1 MAGAAPKSISATAAP
16 SPSGPG
22 AVHLKLPRAR
32 SIAGVVASM
41 ACLRVSGT
49 PLSSHLARPG
59 PVGQAEAMP
68 EEVLSAS
75 QVITGSETVVDGA
88 MVLGGQLVE
97 WVGPVAE
104 LPAEYAA
111 LPRTDYPGSTIM
123 PGLIDSHVHLGFDGG
138 PDPASRMRADSDEQ
152 QLVLMLRNA
161 RDLLGVGVTT
171 ARDLGSRAY
180 LAVVVRDAIAA
191 GLARGP
197 RMVVAGPPVTV
208 TGGHC
213 WFMGGEA
220 DSEDDLRRIVRTHH
234 KHGADL
240 IKVMATG
247 GFMTT
252 GSAPWYAQFTA
263 AQLALIVAEARRVDM
278 PVAAHAHGLEG
289 MRRAVE
295 AGVTTIEHCSWVT
308 ETNERQFDERLAAQM
323 AERGIVVCPTINV
336 NAPYVTELTGITVGE
351 NVRKMQEVGVR
362 LIAGTDA
369 GIDNTPH
376 HQYAGGLAAL
386 VTLLGLRP
394 ADVIAMA
401 TAEAAAVLGVGAVT
415 GRLAP
420 GYEADLIVVDGD
432 PLTDITALAR
442 LRRVIARGRDYVPDS
457 GRFDVSAPGTPL
469 ADPAYRVNLPLLARH
484 ARR

>member
-1 MAGAAPKSISATAAP
+1 
-16 SPSGPG
+16 
-22 AVHLKLPRAR
+22 
-32 SIAGVVASM
+32 
-41 ACLRVSGT
+41 
-49 PLSSHLARPG
+49 
-59 PVGQAEAMP
+59 MP
-68 EEVLSAS
+68 EEVLTAPR
-75 QVITGSETVVDGA
+75 VITGSRTVADGA
-88 MVLGGQLVE
+88 VVLGDRT
-97 WVGPVAE
+97 VAWAGAAGA
-104 LPAEYAA
+104 LPGDYAA

-138 PDPASRMRADSDEQ
+138 PDPAARMRAETDEQ

-171 ARDLGSRAY
+171 ARDLGARAY
-180 LAVVVRDAIAA
+180 LDVVVREAIAA

-197 RMVVAGPPVTV
+197 RLVVAGPPVTV

-220 DSEDDLRRIVRTHH
+220 DSGDDLRRIVRTHH

-240 IKVMATG
+240 VKVMATG

-263 AQLALIVAEARRVDM
+263 EQLAVIVAEASRVDK

-289 MRRAVE
+289 IRRAVQ

-308 ETNERQFDERLAAQM
+308 ETNDRRFDEHLAAQM

-336 NAPYVTELTGITVGE
+336 NAPYVTELTGLTVGQY
-351 NVRKMQEVGVR
+351 VPAMRDMGVR
-362 LIAGTDA
+362 IIAGTDA

-376 HQYAGGLAAL
+376 HQYAGGLAAM
-386 VTLLGLRP
+386 VTLLGFAP

-401 TAEAAAVLGVGAVT
+401 TTQAAAVLGVGAVT

-432 PLTDITALAR
+432 PEADITALGR

-457 GRFDVSAPGTPL
+457 GRFDVSAPGTPF
-469 ADPAYRVNLPLLARH
+469 ADPDHPVDMRLITEAT
-484 ARR
+484 RRRRA

>member
-1 MAGAAPKSISATAAP
+1 M
-16 SPSGPG
+16 
-22 AVHLKLPRAR
+22 
-32 SIAGVVASM
+32 
-41 ACLRVSGT
+41 
-49 PLSSHLARPG
+49 
-59 PVGQAEAMP
+59 GQAEAMP
-68 EEVLSAS
+68 EVLGAPR
-75 QVITGSETVVDGA
+75 VITGSETVVDGVV
-88 MVLGGQLVE
+88 VLGDRTVQ
-97 WVGPVAE
+97 WVGPAAV
-104 LPAEYAA
+104 LPDEYAGLA
-111 LPRTDYPGSTIM
+111 RTDYPAATIM

-138 PDPASRMRADSDEQ
+138 QDPAARMRAETDEQ

-171 ARDLGSRAY
+171 ARDLGARAY
-180 LAVVVRDAIAA
+180 LDVVVREAIAA

-197 RMVVAGPPVTV
+197 RLVAAGPPVTV

-234 KHGADL
+234 KRGADL

-247 GFMTT
+247 GFMTA

-263 AQLALIVAEARRVDM
+263 DQLAVIVTEASRVGK

-289 MRRAVE
+289 IRRAVR

-308 ETNERQFDERLAAQM
+308 DTNDRRFDERLAAQI

-336 NAPYVTELTGITVGE
+336 NAPYVAELTGITAGQYVPAL
-351 NVRKMQEVGVR
+351 RDLGVR
-362 LIAGTDA
+362 IIAGTDA

-376 HQYAGGLAAL
+376 HQYAGGLAAM
-386 VTLLGLRP
+386 VTLLGFAP

-401 TAEAAAVLGVGAVT
+401 TTEAAAVLGVGEVT

-420 GYEADLIVVDGD
+420 GYDADLIVVDGD
-432 PLTDITALAR
+432 PLADITAVGR
-442 LRRVIARGRDYVPDS
+442 LRRVIARGRDYVPDT
-457 GRFDVSAPGTPL
+457 GRFDVSAPGTPF
-469 ADPAYRVNLPLLARH
+469 ADPDHPVDLRLITEAT
-484 ARR
+484 RRRQV

>member
-1 MAGAAPKSISATAAP
+1 
-16 SPSGPG
+16 
-22 AVHLKLPRAR
+22 
-32 SIAGVVASM
+32 
-41 ACLRVSGT
+41 
-49 PLSSHLARPG
+49 
-59 PVGQAEAMP
+59 MP

-75 QVITGSETVVDGA
+75 RVITGSETVVDGA

-97 WVGPVAE
+97 WVGPAAG

-111 LPRTDYPGSTIM
+111 LPQTDYPRSTIM

-138 PDPASRMRADSDEQ
+138 PNPAARMRAETDEQ

-289 MRRAVE
+289 VRRAVE

-308 ETNERQFDERLAAQM
+308 ETNERQFDERLAARM

-336 NAPYVTELTGITVGE
+336 NAPYVTKLTGRTVGE
-351 NVRKMQEVGVR
+351 NVQRMRDMGVR
-362 LIAGTDA
+362 IIAGTDA
-369 GIDNTPH
+369 GIDNNPH
-376 HQYAGGLAAL
+376 HQYVGGLAAL
-386 VTLLGLRP
+386 VTLLGLRS

-401 TAEAAAVLGVGAVT
+401 TTEAAAVLGVGAVT

-432 PLTDITALAR
+432 PVTDVTALAR

-457 GRFDVSAPGTPL
+457 GRFDVSAPGTPF
-469 ADPAYRVNLPLLARH
+469 ADPDHPVDLRLITAA
-484 ARR
+484 AKRRRA

>member
-1 MAGAAPKSISATAAP
+1 M
-16 SPSGPG
+16 
-22 AVHLKLPRAR
+22 V
-32 SIAGVVASM
+32 
-41 ACLRVSGT
+41 
-49 PLSSHLARPG
+49 
-59 PVGQAEAMP
+59 P
-68 EEVLSAS
+68 EEVLTAPR
-75 QVITGSETVVDGA
+75 VMTGSETVADGA
-88 MVLGGQLVE
+88 VVFGDRLVSWAGRAQALPEEYGG
-97 WVGPVAE
+97 
-104 LPAEYAA
+104 
-111 LPRTDYPGSTIM
+111 LPRTDYPGATIL

-138 PDPASRMRADSDEQ
+138 PDPAARMRAETDEQ

-171 ARDLGSRAY
+171 ARDLGARSF
-180 LAVVVRDAIAA
+180 LGVVVRDAIAS

-197 RMVVAGPPVTV
+197 RLVVAGPPVTV

-247 GFMTT
+247 GFMTS
-252 GSAPWYAQFTA
+252 GSAPWYAQFTTE
-263 AQLALIVAEARRVDM
+263 QLAVIMAEASRVDK

-289 MRRAVE
+289 IRRAVA

-308 ETNERQFDERLAAQM
+308 ETNERFFDEPLAAEI

-351 NVRKMQEVGVR
+351 NVRRMWEAGVR
-362 LIAGTDA
+362 IIAGTDA

-376 HQYAGGLAAL
+376 HQYAGGLAAM
-386 VTLLGLRP
+386 VSLLGFSP

-401 TAEAAAVLGVGAVT
+401 TTEAAAALGLGAVT

-432 PLTDITALAR
+432 PLADIAALGR
-442 LRRVIARGRDYVPDS
+442 LRRVVARGHDYVPDS
-457 GRFDVSAPGTPL
+457 GRFDVSAPGTPYASPDHPVDL
-469 ADPAYRVNLPLLARH
+469 RLLHEATRVRQPGGRVGPSG
-484 ARR
+484 R

>member
-1 MAGAAPKSISATAAP
+1 
-16 SPSGPG
+16 
-22 AVHLKLPRAR
+22 
-32 SIAGVVASM
+32 
-41 ACLRVSGT
+41 
-49 PLSSHLARPG
+49 
-59 PVGQAEAMP
+59 VGQAEAMP
-68 EEVLSAS
+68 EEVLTAPR
-75 QVITGSETVVDGA
+75 VITGSEMVVDGA
-88 MVLGGQLVE
+88 VVLGDRTVVWTG
-97 WVGPVAE
+97 AAKA
-104 LPAEYAA
+104 LPGEAAA

-138 PDPASRMRADSDEQ
+138 PDPAARMRAETDEQ

-171 ARDLGSRAY
+171 ARDLGARAY
-180 LAVVVRDAIAA
+180 LDVVVRQAIAA

-197 RMVVAGPPVTV
+197 RMIVAARPVTV

-213 WFMGGEA
+213 WYMGGEA

-263 AQLALIVAEARRVDM
+263 EQLAVIVAEARRVDK

-289 MRRAVE
+289 IRRAVQ
-295 AGVTTIEHCSWVT
+295 AGVATLEHCSWVT
-308 ETNERQFDERLAAQM
+308 ETNDRQFDERLAAQM
-323 AERGIVVCPTINV
+323 AERRIVVCPTINV

-351 NVRKMQEVGVR
+351 NVKKMYDMGVR

-376 HQYAGGLAAL
+376 HQYAGGLAAM
-386 VTLLGLRP
+386 VTLLGFAP

-401 TAEAAAVLGVGAVT
+401 TTEAAAALGVGAVT
-415 GRLAP
+415 GRLAA
-420 GYEADLIVVDGD
+420 GYDADLIVIDGD
-432 PLTDITALAR
+432 PLSDIAALGR

-457 GRFDVSAPGTPL
+457 GRFDVSAPGTPF
-469 ADPAYRVNLPLLARH
+469 ADPDHPVDLRLITEAT
-484 ARR
+484 RRRPA